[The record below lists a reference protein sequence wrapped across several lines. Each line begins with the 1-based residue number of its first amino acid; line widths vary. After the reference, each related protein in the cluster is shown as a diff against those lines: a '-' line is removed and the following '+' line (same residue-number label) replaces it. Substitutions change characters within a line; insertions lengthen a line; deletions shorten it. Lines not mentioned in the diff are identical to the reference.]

1 MKTSLLTKLK
11 QLRCNWLQVT
21 INGIIAIIFIVLS
34 IIFRNLIFL
43 VLLAICL
50 LAINYFLFSYSKK
63 EQQNRCQLYE
73 EEFVMVLNYVQT
85 YLTNNFNVYNAF
97 KETLPICSSWMQEKI
112 SCLLKDIDEDKSIN
126 PFIKLANNFSSKLI
140 HQTIISLYLMI
151 ENGTNTDSIMRFAPI
166 FNQLKEDILHNAIKR
181 IENTYDTLNL
191 LPVIG
196 AGIITMTMILGIV
209 GIVQGALYGI

>member
-1 MKTSLLTKLK
+1 MKYNLLTKLK
-11 QLRCNWLQVT
+11 QIHYNWLKMALNVVIT
-21 INGIIAIIFIVLS
+21 IIFIVLS
-34 IIFRNLIFL
+34 IIFHNFIFL
-43 VLLAICL
+43 ALLAICL
-50 LAINYFLFSYSKK
+50 LAINYFMIVFSKK
-63 EQQNRCQLYE
+63 ERQFQYQLHE
-73 EEFVMVLNYVQT
+73 EEFVMLLNYVQT
-85 YLTNNFNVYNAF
+85 YLANNFNVYNAF

-112 SCLLKDIDEDKSIN
+112 SGLLKDIDEDKSIS

-140 HQTIISLYLMI
+140 HQALISLYLMI
-151 ENGTNTDSIMRFAPI
+151 ENGTKIDSLMRFTPI